1 MEAAAM
7 SQEAIEPAAEQTPSQ
22 EIDNALQNEG
32 QEAAQEVEQTEEQI
46 AEAAEAKRLEDI
58 RVMKAQ
64 TPVWVQKKIDVAK
77 ARQRE
82 AENLSRELQD
92 RMQWMEQ
99 QQRQPAQQKA
109 EGEPR
114 IEHFENIEDYV
125 SAKAAFV
132 ADQRIQ
138 HTITTRERAES
149 ENRAQA
155 AQKQSADNWNK
166 RVQLATAEMPDF
178 EDVVA
183 SSDIRFNEPAVLQAI
198 QESDIGPKIAYYL
211 ASNPDEADEIAQMR
225 GSSAIRAI
233 GRIEAKLE
241 LGKASMT
248 KAPPPIEPTGTKAKA
263 VKSPGEMSDSEFD
276 SWRKRHIA
284 AR

>member
-1 MEAAAM
+1 MEEAAM
-7 SQEAIEPAAEQTPSQ
+7 SQEAPAAESTPSQ
-22 EIDNALQNEG
+22 EIDNAVQNEG
-32 QEAAQEVEQTEEQI
+32 QEAAQEVASEPEAIPEPPKEEPIPKGVQKRI
-46 AEAAEAKRLEDI
+46 DRAVRQKYEAEARANELER
-58 RVMKAQ
+58 RVQ
-64 TPVWVQKKIDVAK
+64 QF
-77 ARQRE
+77 
-82 AENLSRELQD
+82 
-92 RMQWMEQ
+92 EQ
-99 QQRQPAQQKA
+99 QQRTQQKA

-114 IEHFENIEDYV
+114 IEQFENIEDYV

-138 HTITTRERAES
+138 HTLTTRERAEA
-149 ENRAQA
+149 EQRAQT
-155 AQKQSADNWNK
+155 AQQQTVENWNK

-178 EDVVA
+178 ADVVA

-211 ASNPDEADEIAQMR
+211 ASNPDEADEIAQLR
-225 GSSAIRAI
+225 GSAAIRAI

-241 LGKASMT
+241 MSKANPT

-263 VKSPGEMSDSEFD
+263 VKTPDQMSDSEFAA
-276 SWRKRHIA
+276 WRKRHIA

>member
-1 MEAAAM
+1 MDEVGMEVV
-7 SQEAIEPAAEQTPSQ
+7 EPVVEQTPSQ

-32 QEAAQEVEQTEEQI
+32 EETSQEVVDVKHEPAREEPIPKGVQKRI
-46 AEAAEAKRLEDI
+46 DRAVRQKYEAEARANELERRI
-58 RVMKAQ
+58 Q
-64 TPVWVQKKIDVAK
+64 QF
-77 ARQRE
+77 
-82 AENLSRELQD
+82 
-92 RMQWMEQ
+92 EQ
-99 QQRQPAQQKA
+99 QTRQPSQQKD

-138 HTITTRERAES
+138 HTLTTRERAEA

-155 AQKQSADNWNK
+155 AQKQTADNWNK
-166 RVQLATAEMPDF
+166 RVQLATAELPDF

-211 ASNPDEADEIAQMR
+211 ASNPDEADEVAQLR
-225 GSSAIRAI
+225 GSAAIRAI

-241 LGKASMT
+241 LGKASLT
-248 KAPPPIEPTGTKAKA
+248 KAPPPIEPAGTKAKA
-263 VKSPGEMSDSEFD
+263 TKSPDDMSDAEFAA
-276 SWRKRHIA
+276 WRKRHIA

>member
-1 MEAAAM
+1 MEAV
-7 SQEAIEPAAEQTPSQ
+7 EVVEPVAEPTPAQ

-32 QEAAQEVEQTEEQI
+32 QEAAQEVASETEVKTEPIKEEPIPKGVQKRI
-46 AEAAEAKRLEDI
+46 DRAVRQKYEAEARANEFERRLN
-58 RVMKAQ
+58 Q
-64 TPVWVQKKIDVAK
+64 F
-77 ARQRE
+77 
-82 AENLSRELQD
+82 
-92 RMQWMEQ
+92 EQ

-138 HTITTRERAES
+138 HTLTTRERAEA
-149 ENRAQA
+149 EQRAQA

-166 RVQLATAEMPDF
+166 RVQLATAELPDF

-183 SSDIRFNEPAVLQAI
+183 SSDIRFNEPSVLQAI
-198 QESDIGPKIAYYL
+198 QESNIGPKIAYYL

-241 LGKASMT
+241 LGKASIT

-263 VKSPGEMSDSEFD
+263 VKSPGDMSDSEFD

>member
-1 MEAAAM
+1 MEAV
-7 SQEAIEPAAEQTPSQ
+7 EVVEPVAEPTPAQ

-32 QEAAQEVEQTEEQI
+32 QKTAQEVDIEAKPEPIKEEPIPKGVQKRI
-46 AEAAEAKRLEDI
+46 DRAVRQKYEAEARANELER
-58 RVMKAQ
+58 RVQ
-64 TPVWVQKKIDVAK
+64 QF
-77 ARQRE
+77 
-82 AENLSRELQD
+82 
-92 RMQWMEQ
+92 EQ

-138 HTITTRERAES
+138 HTLTTRERAEA

-155 AQKQSADNWNK
+155 AQRQSADNWNK
-166 RVQLATAEMPDF
+166 RVQLATAELPDF

-183 SSDIRFNEPAVLQAI
+183 SSDIRFNEPSVLLAI
-198 QESDIGPKIAYYL
+198 QESNIGPKIAYYL

-241 LGKASMT
+241 LGKASIT

-263 VKSPGEMSDSEFD
+263 VKSPSDMSDSEFD